1 MDEGDTS
8 FEWLHDQLARK
19 GYGEICAAQLG
30 ELLGMNV
37 EVCSSLFPLWNELP
51 PDTYLL
57 DGGHYRF
64 RRHGSF
70 VQRLGPAS
78 SVPRLLEV
86 PQRAHWQ
93 PKTYNALHGDLTRW
107 FAPLPQP
114 LVHSVAWEPLLVA
127 LGEYFA
133 TIRPSAQWFI
143 EAHQF
148 RITTDGGIGRPTPE
162 GAHRDGVDFV
172 AILLID
178 RHQISGGETRI
189 YTTDGTELADTTLNE
204 PCDALLLDDLRVL
217 HETTPIIPQ
226 REAGTG
232 WRDTL
237 VLTYRAKGFL
247 DPA

>member
-1 MDEGDTS
+1 MLER
-8 FEWLHDQLARK
+8 LHNQLTQTGYGWIGAEQLA
-19 GYGEICAAQLG
+19 
-30 ELLGMNV
+30 ELLGTNLV
-37 EVCSSLFPLWNELP
+37 GCYPLFSLWNDLP

-57 DGGHYRF
+57 DGGRYRF

-70 VQRLGPAS
+70 VQRIGGVS
-78 SVPRLLEV
+78 TVSRLLAV

-93 PKTYNALHGDLTRW
+93 PKVYNTLHGGLTRW
-107 FAPLPQP
+107 FAPLGQR
-114 LVHSVAWEPLLVA
+114 LTQSAVWEPLVA
-127 LGEYFA
+127 GLGDYF
-133 TIRPSAQWFI
+133 TSIRPSAEWFI

-178 RHQISGGETRI
+178 RHQVSGGETRV
-189 YTTDGTELADTTLNE
+189 YAPDGTELARTTLNE
-204 PCDALLLDDLRVL
+204 PCGVLLLDDLRVL

-226 REAGTG
+226 REAEAG

-237 VLTYRAKGFL
+237 VLTYRATGFL
-247 DPA
+247 DPNSEAGS